1 MRYLFVAFI
10 LICGVTGVG
19 SAQAQSCSGLW
30 SGSASTKVTFTG
42 ARTLRYCYQSKCWDE
57 KFSGDKESR
66 LSFTVG
72 GGARVTMNKKKNGT
86 YSATWKAGNNRAAA
100 TYTCR

>member
-1 MRYLFVAFI
+1 VRYLSIAALFA
-10 LICGVTGVG
+10 CGVVWSGA
-19 SAQAQSCSGLW
+19 AQAQSCSGLW
-30 SGSASTKVTFTG
+30 GGSASTKVTFTG

-57 KFSGDKESR
+57 KFSGDKGSR

-72 GGARVTMNKKKNGT
+72 GGARVTMTRKKNGN
-86 YSATWKAGNNRAAA
+86 YSATWKAGSNRAAA